1 MSPRSF
7 FALLASLTLTAC
19 GSGKLTDL
27 EEYVQQVMARE
38 PGPIDPLP
46 EIRQI
51 DTFVYR
57 PASERD
63 PFVLDRQS
71 TEETTALTGGG
82 IAPNPSRRKEELE
95 QFPLESLAMVGTL
108 TQEGTIWAL
117 ISTPERILLHVRA
130 GNYLGLN
137 NGRITSITEN
147 QIKLTE
153 IVSEDGGG
161 EWRERQA
168 TVALSQ

>member
-1 MSPRSF
+1 MSSRSF
-7 FALLASLTLTAC
+7 FALLASLSLTAC

-46 EIRQI
+46 EIKQI
-51 DTFVYR
+51 DTFVYE

-71 TEETTALTGGG
+71 TEGTAALAGGG
-82 IAPNPSRRKEELE
+82 IAPDPSRRKEELE

-117 ISTPERILLHVRA
+117 ISTPKQLLLHARV

-137 NGRITSITEN
+137 NGQITSITDNE
-147 QIKLTE
+147 IELTE
-153 IVSEDGGG
+153 IVSNGSNG